1 MSKIHFKGP
10 LTFAKDSK
18 NAKGFISMQ
27 IVTKIRILSEKLL
40 YYYRITAKSWKLKY
54 LLQFSIET
62 NIFAVFKSFAN
73 ASGPM
78 EIFFDI
84 SEKF

>member
-1 MSKIHFKGP
+1 MCFPYAKIQAKLEENGHFQAVFKLQNASIYSEMSKIHLKGP

-40 YYYRITAKSWKLKY
+40 YYYRIAAKS
-54 LLQFSIET
+54 
-62 NIFAVFKSFAN
+62 
-73 ASGPM
+73 
-78 EIFFDI
+78 
-84 SEKF
+84 

>member
-1 MSKIHFKGP
+1 MSKIHSIGP

-40 YYYRITAKSWKLKY
+40 YYYRITAKSWKLKF

-62 NIFAVFKSFAN
+62 NIFVVFESFAN
-73 ASGPM
+73 LSGPM
-78 EIFFDI
+78 KWIFAIF
-84 SEKF
+84 E

>member
-1 MSKIHFKGP
+1 MSKLYSIGS

-40 YYYRITAKSWKLKY
+40 DYYRITAKSWKLKF

-62 NIFAVFKSFAN
+62 NIFAVFMSFAN
-73 ASGPM
+73 VGGPM
-78 EIFFDI
+78 KYIFDI
-84 SEKF
+84 SE

>member
-1 MSKIHFKGP
+1 MSKIHLKGP

-27 IVTKIRILSEKLL
+27 ILTKIGILSEKLL
-40 YYYRITAKSWKLKY
+40 FYYKSTAKSRKLKF

-62 NIFAVFKSFAN
+62 NIFVVFESFAN
-73 ASGPM
+73 VSGPM
-78 EIFFDI
+78 
-84 SEKF
+84 K